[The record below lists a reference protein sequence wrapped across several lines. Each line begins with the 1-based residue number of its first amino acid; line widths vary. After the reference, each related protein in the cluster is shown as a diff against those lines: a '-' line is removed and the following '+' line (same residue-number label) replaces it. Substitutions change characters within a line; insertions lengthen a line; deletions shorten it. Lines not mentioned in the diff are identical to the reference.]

1 MSDLGHFSMQPDG
14 AMVAG
19 RPVVITLTYEVAETG
34 IAPGGTVEFV
44 FPPLWSWQEG
54 QLHDDRREDHIKI
67 TPSRSEVTFCATLRA
82 WRVGIRPG
90 VLVEITGPEGLRPGD
105 TLTLRYGQAT
115 SQQAGVRA
123 DRWATITPFAN
134 RFAMFRCLVKPNGEG
149 EEMETPPSPLL
160 LDIVPDEPVE
170 IIARTPSIVAL
181 GTQAVAR
188 VALVDRH
195 RNAIRPRH
203 CEFHVTDPAHIAT
216 PRSTPSPGSSHVAAA
231 QVPMRCEKPGRTAIQ
246 VIERQSSLVGR
257 GNPMLVKETPCEFIY
272 WGDIHGHSNESD
284 GAGSSE
290 DYFRYARDVAGLDFT
305 SLTDHDTTLVAD
317 PARWERIIRLAEQFN
332 APGAFVTLHG
342 FEWSSRTHGHRNV
355 YYRDAPGPVF
365 SSREEEINTP
375 EKLWRLLGGYRC
387 LVVPHHAPG
396 LRFELPGGMAV
407 MDWSHENDRM
417 ERLVE
422 IFSCH
427 GNSERLWN
435 EDVFG
440 LLPSGGHYVQD
451 ALDMGRRLGLIAS
464 SDSHNGHPGLSGLYD
479 HSSYDPELRLAH
491 VSHLPQV
498 PHYQRVPADRMRGC
512 LVAVYAEELSRE
524 AVFDALAS
532 RRCYATTGTRPIVA
546 FCVNDAPM
554 GSSIPPAERRRI
566 EARVIA
572 GQPIRKIELFRGTEV
587 IASVEPESDEAELR
601 HVDAGS
607 VPEGTF
613 YYLRVTQRSG
623 DLAWTSPVWI
633 DSRRT

>member
-1 MSDLGHFSMQPDG
+1 
-14 AMVAG
+14 MVAG
-19 RPVVITLTYEVAETG
+19 RPVVVTLTYEVADTG
-34 IAPGGTVEFV
+34 VSPGGTVEFV
-44 FPPLWSWQEG
+44 FPPLWCWQEG
-54 QLHDDRREDHIKI
+54 QLHDDRREDYITI
-67 TPSRSEVTFCATLRA
+67 TPSRPEVKFCATLRA

-90 VLVEITGPEGLRPGD
+90 VLVEITGPENLRPGD

-115 SQQAGVRA
+115 AQQAGVRA

-134 RFAMFRCLVKPNGEG
+134 RFATFRCLVKPTGEG
-149 EEMETPPSPLL
+149 EETEVSPSPIL
-160 LDIVPDEPVE
+160 LDIVPDEPAE
-170 IIARTPSIVAL
+170 IIARVPSIVAA
-181 GTQAVAR
+181 GTQTFAR
-188 VALVDRH
+188 VALLDCH
-195 RNAIRPRH
+195 RNAIRAKD
-203 CEFHVTDPAHIAT
+203 CDFHVTDPTHLAT
-216 PRSTPSPGSSHVAAA
+216 PASLPVTSPPRVAAA
-231 QVPMRCEKPGRTAIQ
+231 QVPMRCEKPGRTVIH
-246 VIERQSSLVGR
+246 VIERRSALAGY
-257 GNPMLVKETPCEFIY
+257 GNPMIVRQSPREFIY

-290 DYFRYARDVAGLDFT
+290 DYFRYARDIAGLDFT
-305 SLTDHDTTLVAD
+305 SLTDHDASLAAD
-317 PARWERIIRLAEQFN
+317 PARWERIIRLTEQFN

-355 YYRDAPGPVF
+355 YYRDAPGPVL
-365 SSREEEINTP
+365 SSRQDQSNTP
-375 EKLWRLLGGYRC
+375 EKLWRLLDGYKC
-387 LVVPHHAPG
+387 LVIPHHPPG

-407 MDWSHENDRM
+407 MDWSHKNDYL

-464 SDSHNGHPGLSGLYD
+464 SDSHNGHPGLTGLYD
-479 HSSYDPELRLAH
+479 HTSYDPALDLDR
-491 VSHLPQV
+491 VSHLPQI

-546 FCVNDAPM
+546 FRVNDAPM
-554 GSSIPPAERRRI
+554 GSSIPPTDRRRI
-566 EARVIA
+566 EARAIS
-572 GQPIRKIELFRGTEV
+572 GQPIRQIELFRGCEV

-601 HVDAGS
+601 HVDAES

-613 YYLRVTQRSG
+613 YYLRVTEQSG

-633 DSRRT
+633 DSHRA